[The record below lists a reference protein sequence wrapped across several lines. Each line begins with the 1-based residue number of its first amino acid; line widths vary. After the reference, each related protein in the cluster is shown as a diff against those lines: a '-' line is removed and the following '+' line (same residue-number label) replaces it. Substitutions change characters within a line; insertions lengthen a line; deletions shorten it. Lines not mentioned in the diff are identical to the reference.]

1 MAQMIR
7 LLMTTAIFAKQKGGS
22 LDTALLVLCVFSYV
36 LENRPAALRAYIGK
50 SDSIPPH
57 QRALEVTIKPYCWY
71 GALDNSTTQPTGNRS
86 PD

>member
-1 MAQMIR
+1 MGLPRLVMAQMIR

-50 SDSIPPH
+50 SDSIPLVMLPN
-57 QRALEVTIKPYCWY
+57 
-71 GALDNSTTQPTGNRS
+71 DTTDCIHGYTGNG
-86 PD
+86 